1 MQDFSTFS
9 FTHVNQQPSHGLD
22 CDPLSPVTPIQT
34 PSLLHVND
42 SFTAPAPLTI
52 PNLPSFLMD
61 DWSQSSSPVSQYD
74 AYDAY
79 SSLSPVDS
87 FDAHFTFDTHSFE
100 TLDLDRQQQH
110 HGNDAAAFTVTDP
123 TSIPSIDDLSLGQ
136 HSDYDLGASAELN
149 LLDMGMGGA
158 NLVPGFD
165 ATQYLD
171 LLAQPT
177 CSPCSQQRYQHQ
189 HQPAFIPTQHH
200 QPQQQ
205 HHHHHIPP

>member
-9 FTHVNQQPSHGLD
+9 FTHVNQQPSHGFD
-22 CDPLSPVTPIQT
+22 CDPL
-34 PSLLHVND
+34 
-42 SFTAPAPLTI
+42 
-52 PNLPSFLMD
+52 
-61 DWSQSSSPVSQYD
+61 SPVSQYD

-205 HHHHHIPP
+205 HHHHHIPPTNLDLDLSALIGPQAEFAI